1 MEDEKDALI
10 QSYDITL
17 KIKQKA
23 SQHTYFCALWPRV
36 LPESSRLPLLYV
48 MTMWSVFKKKT
59 LDLRAPETMIMG
71 INYSCN

>member
-23 SQHTYFCALWPRV
+23 SQHTYFCAL
-36 LPESSRLPLLYV
+36 
-48 MTMWSVFKKKT
+48 
-59 LDLRAPETMIMG
+59 
-71 INYSCN
+71 